1 MRLKEICFDL
11 LTNSLNQFFKDSM
24 QASVENCMLIL
35 GLKG

>member
-24 QASVENCMLIL
+24 QAIVENLYVDL
-35 GLKG
+35 GA